1 MSIKRGDDNLY
12 QLLSSA
18 SATGQAVAIKGGE
31 YTFLVEGT
39 ASGSTIALQLQNPNG
54 NWATVQ
60 IFSGSAVQFTSLP
73 GCQTAIDLPAGNAR
87 VAMAGGSPT
96 GVSAWLIGLG

>member
-12 QLLSSA
+12 TLLTSG
-18 SATGQAVAIKGGE
+18 SATGSGVAIKGGE

-39 ASGSTIALQLQNPNG
+39 AGGATVALQIQNPNG

-60 IFSGSAVQFTSLP
+60 VFSGSAVSFTNLP
-73 GCQTAIDLPAGNAR
+73 GCQTGVDLPACNAR
-87 VAMAGGSPT
+87 LAISGGSPS
-96 GVSAWLIGLG
+96 GVSAWLVGLG

>member
-12 QLLSSA
+12 VLATSVSATA
-18 SATGQAVAIKGGE
+18 SAVPIKGGE

-39 ASGSTIALQLQNPNG
+39 ASGATVSLQVQNPNG

-60 IFSGSAVQFTSLP
+60 VFSGSAVSFTSLP
-73 GCQTAIDLPAGNAR
+73 GCQTGVDLPACNVR
-87 VAMAGGSPT
+87 LAMGGGSPT

>member
-12 QLLSSA
+12 SLATNA
-18 SATGQAVAIKGGE
+18 SATSSAVAIKGGE

-39 ASGSTIALQLQNPNG
+39 AGGSTIALQLQNPNG

-60 IFSGSAVQFTSLP
+60 VFSGSAVQFTSLP
-73 GCQTAIDLPAGNAR
+73 GCQTGVDLPAGNVR
-87 VAMAGGSPT
+87 LAMAGGSPS
-96 GVSAWLIGLG
+96 GVSAWLVGLG